1 MNGTELAESRKTGTI
16 IVNSELLGNKLSAL
30 ICEMVDLEP
39 DHDVRSIV
47 IRHDGYPAEGD
58 DMVFSM
64 AYADT
69 HSIAINLVKCW
80 DRACEVA
87 AAGDVSLSLLHVYW
101 MNVLIAV
108 GHEIDHIDVA
118 SHDRD
123 GYEAL
128 RSTPEGYKDLEEAA
142 SIRAKHLLLQL
153 ALKFDVEMPAPADLG
168 YAGVMWMALNTGDEK
183 GEEWVENARLMLETG
198 VVYDNGTNEILSFR
212 ELIKMKYDAEGKYE
226 WEQPTTSVNMTAT
239 VDGEEVVY
247 QAEPVA
253 QPEVAPA
260 EKEVV
265 IEQQPQQQSLFV
277 GAVADGEYDDSPEEM
292 PEDATE
298 ATLSGENV
306 DTVFVGEPMVS
317 ETVVEGAATAMAAG
331 PALAPAVKLP
341 APVEAV
347 QAQYAAHTAAANA
360 PKETPT
366 TYPPNNL
373 SGETM
378 SAVME
383 NVWKTLYHHVFTKCG
398 WQQDPQTGH
407 FFFASPA
414 NVLEPVRIDHIIKYF
429 GAENFIMEYDTEG
442 APGSPVA
449 ETTANGTVRG
459 HLSKAIGLPMY
470 TLYLNIGGRRV
481 KRSLLPQNPQKKNAS
496 NAYSNPAIEAQGGNC
511 IAWISR
517 GEAGFNAPFKEKYVA
532 KIRNNSYE
540 LIA

>member
-1 MNGTELAESRKTGTI
+1 MEKAELSVSRMTETT
-16 IVNSELLGNKLSAL
+16 VFNTELLGNKLAAL
-30 ICEMVDLEP
+30 ICEMIDLDI
-39 DHDVRSIV
+39 DHDVLSVV
-47 IRHDGYPAEGD
+47 IRADGYPAEGD

-69 HSIAINLVKCW
+69 QSIAINLKRCW
-80 DRACEVA
+80 DNACEVA
-87 AAGDVSLSLLHVYW
+87 AGGEVSMSLLHVYW
-101 MNVLIAV
+101 TNVLIAV
-108 GHEIDHIDVA
+108 GHEIDHINVA
-118 SHDRD
+118 RQDRD

-128 RSTPEGYKDLEEAA
+128 RSTPEGYKALEEAA
-142 SIRAKHLLLQL
+142 NIHAKYLLLQL
-153 ALKFDVEMPAPADLG
+153 ALKYDVEMPAPADLG
-168 YAGVMWMALNTGDEK
+168 WAGVQWMALNTGEEK

-198 VVYDNGTNEILSFR
+198 VVYDDGEHEILTYR
-212 ELIKMKYDAEGKYE
+212 EIIKRKYDAEGKYE

-239 VDGEEVVY
+239 VDGEKVEI

-265 IEQQPQQQSLFV
+265 IEQQPQQMSLFV

-292 PEDATE
+292 PEDAAE
-298 ATLSGENV
+298 AVLSGENA
-306 DTVFVGEPMVS
+306 DTVVTGHLYEAA
-317 ETVVEGAATAMAAG
+317 EAATATAPLAAAG
-331 PALAPAVKLP
+331 PALAPSVELP
-341 APVEAV
+341 APVAAI

-373 SGETM
+373 SPETM
-378 SAVME
+378 GAVME

-481 KRSLLPQNPQKKNAS
+481 KRSLLPQNPQKRNAS

-517 GEAGFNAPFKEKYVA
+517 GEAPFNASFKEKYVA
-532 KIRNNSYE
+532 KIRNNGYE